1 MGGCSLKITQGLH
14 EPIRRDENLRITIP
28 IEVKRLDGYRLEPPG
43 VSRYLDPSCLV
54 TYSAKREILD
64 GSNQSLIL
72 LSYASGEAIPLSKE
86 RGGFDSLRERHYG
99 ESDERTRQL
108 RIYHDERSRQD
119 VG

>member
-64 GSNQSLIL
+64 GSNQLVVSTRIHSVL
-72 LSYASGEAIPLSKE
+72 
-86 RGGFDSLRERHYG
+86 FD
-99 ESDERTRQL
+99 
-108 RIYHDERSRQD
+108 RIAAYTE
-119 VG
+119 VA